1 MPTNRLNGPNF
12 GMKVS
17 TPNFLVPKRRANR
30 GIMSMLDQHP
40 GVLIRQ
46 GGKSRSTSFL
56 NLYVKSGD
64 PMGAG
69 TYRIGRAPT
78 LD

>member
-46 GGKSRSTSFL
+46 GG
-56 NLYVKSGD
+56 NLVRQVS
-64 PMGAG
+64 
-69 TYRIGRAPT
+69 
-78 LD
+78 